1 MITEMA
7 IEELNKVLTEFRHQN
22 AHTVLTCGEVLN
34 IMTKEELIQLVAKL
48 FVAANNVVQSR
59 L

>member
-7 IEELNKVLTEFRHQN
+7 IDELNKVLQDF
-22 AHTVLTCGEVLN
+22 VLEHRDSSLTYREVLDQ
-34 IMTKEELIQLVAKL
+34 MSKPQLIQLVAKL